1 MSQRRRYSREFK
13 LEALRLVDSSE
24 KSVADIERDLG
35 ITTGLLYKWR
45 QRYQVGGQANGKAVL
60 ERSEHEAIQ
69 AELRRLKRELEVV
82 KQERDILKKAVAIFS
97 QDQRT
102 DTASSSS
109 AERNSR

>member
-1 MSQRRRYSREFK
+1 MRQRRRYSRDFK
-13 LEALRLVDSSE
+13 LEALRLVESSG
-24 KSVADIERDLG
+24 KSVAEIERDLG

-45 QRYQVGGQANGKAVL
+45 QRYQVGENQNGKAVL
-60 ERSEHEAIQ
+60 EPSEYEAVQ
-69 AELRRLKRELEVV
+69 AEIRRLKRELEVV

-109 AERNSR
+109 SERHSR